1 MVEKFGLSAWV
12 VLDKVD
18 RVPKGEDE
26 NHEISMI
33 AVDNFFNL
41 FRLTGVCSKQNL
53 AIIGTLRQDRVEN
66 TSVSKQGNDNEDVSW
81 AV

>member
-1 MVEKFGLSAWV
+1 
-12 VLDKVD
+12 
-18 RVPKGEDE
+18 
-26 NHEISMI
+26 MI

-66 TSVSKQGNDNEDVSW
+66 TSFSKQGNDNEDVSW